1 MTNDSNRPAERRERL
16 QQVLERAGLSA
27 MLVTSEIN
35 VRYLTGFTGDSTYL
49 LLDQGRPLLIS
60 DRRYETQLAE
70 ECPGVDSFI
79 RPPDLTLPL
88 AAAQALAKAGGKKFG
103 FDPHSTSFALYTL
116 FKEQAAQATLVPVEG
131 LVEGLRAVKDA
142 DEIAEIRRAVDLAIE
157 GINALKPR
165 LTSGRTERECAWELE
180 ATMRC
185 SGAAGFAFAP
195 IIAVGDRAAM
205 PHYHAGDR
213 LIGES
218 PLILVDWGAETHSC
232 YRSDLT
238 RTFFTG
244 RPGSEMERVYEVV
257 LEAQR
262 QAIAAIRPGVAGK
275 AVDAI
280 ARKVIAEAGYGEL
293 GHGLGHGFGLEIH
306 EQPRLA
312 PNFPHVLEANMVVTV
327 EPAIY
332 IRGQFGV
339 RIEDDVLVT
348 PDGCE
353 VLSRALP
360 SDWESAQIA

>member
-1 MTNDSNRPAERRERL
+1 MEERSGMRRERL
-16 QQVLERAGLSA
+16 QAALQRVGLDS
-27 MLVTSEIN
+27 MLVTSEVN

-49 LLDQGRPLLIS
+49 LLDHGRPLLIS
-60 DRRYETQLAE
+60 DRRYETQIAE
-70 ECPGVDSFI
+70 ECPGVAAFI
-79 RPPDLTLPL
+79 RPPELVLPL
-88 AAAQALAKAGGKKFG
+88 AAGKTLAALGPVAVG
-103 FDPHSTSFALYTL
+103 FEPGATSVALHRML
-116 FKEQAAQATLVPVEG
+116 QEAAPEVDLVTTDG

-142 DEIAEIRRAVDLAIE
+142 GEIEEIRQAVSLAIE
-157 GINALKPR
+157 GIRELQPR
-165 LTSGRTERECAWELE
+165 LTAGRTERECAWELE
-180 ATMRC
+180 SILRRR
-185 SGAAGFAFAP
+185 GAAGFAFSP

-213 LIGES
+213 RIGQS
-218 PLILVDWGAETHSC
+218 PLVLVDWGAETHSC

-244 RPGSEMERVYEVV
+244 PPTDEMRRVYGVV

-262 QAIAAIRPGVAGK
+262 QAIAAIRPGVAVK
-275 AVDAI
+275 TVDAL
-280 ARKVIAEAGYGEL
+280 ARKVIADAGYGEL

-306 EQPRLA
+306 EQPRMA

-327 EPAIY
+327 EPGIY
-332 IRGQFGV
+332 IRGEFGV
-339 RIEDDVLVT
+339 RIEDDILVT

>member
-1 MTNDSNRPAERRERL
+1 MSDRAAERRKRL
-16 QQVLERAGLSA
+16 QSLLKQAGLES
-27 MLVTSEIN
+27 MLVTAEAN

-49 LLDQGRPLLIS
+49 LIEKGRPVLIS
-60 DRRYETQLAE
+60 DRRYETQVAE
-70 ECPGVDSFI
+70 ECPGVDAVI
-79 RPPDLTLPL
+79 RPPDLML
-88 AAAQALAKAGGKKFG
+88 AQAAGRAVASLGTASVG
-103 FDPHSTSFALYTL
+103 FEPAATSYALYTAL
-116 FKEQAAQATLVPVEG
+116 SKEAPQAQLTPTEG
-131 LVEGLRAVKDA
+131 LVEKLRAVKDEE
-142 DEIAEIRRAVDLAIE
+142 EIADIRLAVRLAID
-157 GINALKPR
+157 GIESLRPSLVA
-165 LTSGRTERECAWELE
+165 GRTERECAFALE
-180 ATMRC
+180 SLLR
-185 SGAAGFAFAP
+185 SRGAAGFAFAP

-213 LIGES
+213 TVGES
-218 PLILVDWGAETHSC
+218 PLVLVDWGAETYDR

-238 RTFFTG
+238 RTYFTG
-244 RPGSEMERVYEVV
+244 PATAEMRRVYDVV

-262 QAIAAIRPGVAGK
+262 QAIGAIRPGVATREID
-275 AVDAI
+275 AV

-293 GHGLGHGFGLEIH
+293 SHGLGHGFGLEIH

-312 PNFPHVLEANMVVTV
+312 PNDPHVLEANMVVTV

-348 PDGCE
+348 PEGCE

>member
-1 MTNDSNRPAERRERL
+1 MSNRPAERRERL
-16 QQVLERAGLSA
+16 QAALKQGGLNSL
-27 MLVTSEIN
+27 LVTSELN

-49 LLDQGRPLLIS
+49 LIDDGRPILIS
-60 DRRYETQLAE
+60 DRRYETQLQE
-70 ECPGVDSFI
+70 ECPGIDAVV
-79 RPPDLTLPL
+79 RPPDLVLAL
-88 AAAQALAKAGGKKFG
+88 AAGQTVAKLGATRIG
-103 FDPHSTSFALYTL
+103 FEPGSVSYALYSALT
-116 FKEQAAQATLVPVEG
+116 KAAPQATFVETSD
-131 LVEGLRAVKDA
+131 LVESLRSVKDA
-142 DEIAEIRRAVDLAIE
+142 DEITETRKAVDAAIS
-157 GINALKPR
+157 GISALKPK
-165 LTSGRTERECAWELE
+165 LTPGCTERECAWELE
-180 ATMRC
+180 AILRAN
-185 SGAAGFAFAP
+185 GAAGFAFAP

-213 LIGES
+213 RIGES
-218 PLILVDWGAETHSC
+218 SLVLVDWGAETPSG

-244 RPGSEMERVYEVV
+244 PATDEMRRVYDVV
-257 LEAQR
+257 LRAQKEAL
-262 QAIAAIRPGVAGK
+262 AAIRPGVEGK
-275 AVDAI
+275 TVDAI

-306 EQPRLA
+306 EQPRLG
-312 PNFPHVLEANMVVTV
+312 PNFPHVLQAGMVVTV
-327 EPAIY
+327 EPGIY